1 MSYNLILLPEAIA
14 DLQEH
19 FKWYKDINVQLGKRF
34 LAYFRIA
41 KQRVKK
47 NPYHFQVRY
56 DDVRIIHFEK
66 FPHQIHYT
74 IENKTIFIHSIF
86 HDKQNSPLNEF

>member
-66 FPHQIHYT
+66 FPHQNTLY
-74 IENKTIFIHSIF
+74 NR
-86 HDKQNSPLNEF
+86 KQNNFYTLNFPRQTK